1 MRSNQR
7 DRLKVLNHKRKRL
20 RPILLKSKLSPQTQ
34 QNGKQQMSIA
44 ETDSGSSNS
53 SPNENSRFDALMEQL
68 KGNKISNSKLREEVF
83 NILLEDATET
93 PEVGKFYTFEYDPKF
108 ADKLKE
114 WDEYPLV
121 YAMEYK
127 KDNLIGANVHY
138 IRTTNSR
145 LKALNNKRFPKK
157 TIRQYIPKRA
167 DRIFF
172 EVKEDEVELIGT
184 LPLENFHRN
193 R

>member
-1 MRSNQR
+1 M
-7 DRLKVLNHKRKRL
+7 
-20 RPILLKSKLSPQTQ
+20 T
-34 QNGKQQMSIA
+34 IA
-44 ETDSGSSNS
+44 PTEDTSSES
-53 SPNENSRFDALMEQL
+53 SPKSRFDQLITDL

-83 NILLEDATET
+83 NILLDDATES
-93 PEVGKFYTFEYDPKF
+93 PETGKYYTFEYDPKF

-127 KDNLIGANVHY
+127 KNNLIGANIHY
-138 IRTTNSR
+138 IRGTNSR
-145 LKALNNKRFPKK
+145 LKALNNKRFPKR
-157 TIRQYIPKRA
+157 TLRQYIPKNA

-172 EVKEDEVELIGT
+172 EIGEDEVQLLST
-184 LPLENFHRN
+184 LPIEKFHRN